1 MSKERRAM
9 LQMFFCGVFWS
20 LSGVLIKL
28 IPWNALVIGAAR
40 SLLTAAVV
48 LVYMRVRGLR
58 PRFNRRVF
66 FLGVAAVAVGVCYLP
81 AIKLTTAANA
91 IVLQYTAPVY
101 VLLFSALLFKQ
112 RIRRGDAIAVALTI
126 AGIALFFFDQ
136 MGEGTL
142 LGNLLALASGV
153 FYSFMFML
161 SGNVDEETRLS
172 GLLLAQLMMTC
183 IGLPLAFVY
192 DTPVNQT
199 ILLFVL
205 VLGIVQL
212 GVPTI
217 LFNLAA
223 KHCPPLTCSIISVV
237 EPLLNPVWVFL
248 VMGERPSV
256 FALIG
261 GVLVL
266 ITVTIWCVWG
276 EKQKA
281 ANAAAAASAVTDAA
295 APAAMNNE

>member
-1 MSKERRAM
+1 MNNQHRAM
-9 LQMFFCGVFWS
+9 LQMFLCGALWS

-28 IPWNALVIGAAR
+28 IPWNSLVIGAAR
-40 SLLTAAVV
+40 SILTAAVV
-48 LVYMRVRGLR
+48 LVYMRIRGLK
-58 PRFNRRVF
+58 PRFNRRAF
-66 FLGVAAVAVGVCYLP
+66 FLGIAAVAVGVCYLP

-112 RIRRGDAIAVALTI
+112 RIRRGDAIAVGLTI

-172 GLLLAQLMMTC
+172 GLLLAQLFMFC

-192 DTPVNQT
+192 DTPITQT
-199 ILLFVL
+199 TVIFVL

-212 GVPTI
+212 GLPTI

-256 FALIG
+256 WALIG
-261 GVLVL
+261 GVVVLV
-266 ITVTIWCVWG
+266 TVTLWCVWG
-276 EKQKA
+276 ERVKQKELGQGA
-281 ANAAAAASAVTDAA
+281 QTGAL
-295 APAAMNNE
+295 